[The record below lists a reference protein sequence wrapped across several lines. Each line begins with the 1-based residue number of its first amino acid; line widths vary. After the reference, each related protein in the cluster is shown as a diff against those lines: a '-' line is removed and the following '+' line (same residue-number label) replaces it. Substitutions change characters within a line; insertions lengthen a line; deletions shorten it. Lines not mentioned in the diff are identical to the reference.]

1 MPLRKPEAVFWA
13 SRPIL
18 SHLRHLANCKG
29 QSPWPL
35 LGWSIVRA
43 LHTVPWDVYYKS
55 MVGEQALNSLVGISG
70 PTGAGKTISYKLVE
84 KHLIFPDND
93 PKNPSAQTWDG
104 LVPPGSGESM
114 ADWYV
119 TFEPKKKEG
128 ERKTKSPSESRV
140 DRLSDTLL
148 WKNRNHAGVYFF
160 DEVGMFT
167 SRNSRQG
174 STLVDYLKEGWS
186 GSPFG
191 RALANGKGVIL
202 PQDSYRFACVINTQP
217 KRAGVLFSDEAVS
230 GGLQGRFL
238 WFDVT
243 SDVNRDLVTSEDVA
257 PFHIPTIDWSGVR
270 NFRALESMNNAHLQH
285 HWDAH
290 DGLITESASHILL
303 TRAKVAVAFAVLD
316 GRVELTE
323 EDWQLAH
330 VVIQHTTK
338 TRKAVEEALAEEN
351 RLSAVRDG
359 ERASVKAVMTGDALR
374 QRRVEQV
381 AASIYRQRKKTG
393 RKKIRRS
400 DIASASREYI
410 DEAEIFLDANPG
422 WRPPT

>member
-1 MPLRKPEAVFWA
+1 MPRKKPEAVFWA

-35 LGWSIVRA
+35 LGWIIVRA

-55 MVGEQALNSLVGISG
+55 TVGEQALNSLVGISG
-70 PTGAGKTISYKLVE
+70 PTGTGKTISYKLVE

-93 PKNPSAQTWDG
+93 PKNPSAQTWEG
-104 LVPPGSGESM
+104 TVPPGSGESM
-114 ADWYV
+114 PDSYV

-128 ERKTKSPSESRV
+128 EGKTKSPSKSGV
-140 DRLSDTLL
+140 ARLSAALI
-148 WKNRNHAGVYFF
+148 WKHLNHAAVFFF
-160 DEVGMFT
+160 DEVGMLT

-174 STLVDYLKEGWS
+174 STLVEYLKEGWS

-191 RALANGKGVIL
+191 RALANGKGVVL

-243 SDVNRDLVTSEDVA
+243 SDINRDLVTPEDVE
-257 PFHIPTIDWSGVR
+257 PFQIPTINWSGVR
-270 NFRALESMNNAHLQH
+270 NFPALKSMNQAHQQH
-285 HWDAH
+285 HWNALD
-290 DGLITESASHILL
+290 DLITESESHILL
-303 TRAKVAVAFAVLD
+303 TQAKVAVAFAVLD

-330 VVIQHTTK
+330 VVIKHTTK
-338 TRKAVEEALAEEN
+338 TRKAIEEALAEEN

-359 ERASVKAVMTGDALR
+359 KGASVKAVMTGEALHE
-374 QRRVEQV
+374 QRVEQV
-381 AASIYRQRKKTG
+381 AASIYRRRKKTG
-393 RKKIRRS
+393 RKKIGRS